1 MMVFLSQFD
10 KSAKEWT
17 AIFTRPHQSAGQIRD
32 IVENSMIARAGSSKV
47 AIIWSLQNLSMDLG
61 HNIFPPGFK
70 VWKNLDVKMWL
81 KLWFYEIGVNFGMS
95 PRTFLI
101 LWTFLQDGIFQ
112 FG

>member
-1 MMVFLSQFD
+1 MLVILSQFD

-47 AIIWSLQNLSMDLG
+47 AINWSLQNLSMDLG

-70 VWKNLDVKMWL
+70 VWKNLDVNMWV
-81 KLWFYEIGVNFGMS
+81 WQEVGSENTAMNFSM
-95 PRTFLI
+95 F
-101 LWTFLQDGIFQ
+101 
-112 FG
+112 